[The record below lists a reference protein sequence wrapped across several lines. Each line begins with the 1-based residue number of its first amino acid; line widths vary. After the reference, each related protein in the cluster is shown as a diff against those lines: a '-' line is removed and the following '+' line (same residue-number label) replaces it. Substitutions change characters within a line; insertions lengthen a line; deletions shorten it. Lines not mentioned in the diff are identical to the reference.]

1 MAAPA
6 VAPRRWPL
14 SAFFLVLANTAPLIG
29 VLLHHWTVFA
39 VVLLYW
45 SENVIVGAFNV
56 LRMLIAR
63 PQQGLA
69 WAAKAFMIPFF
80 CVHYGMFTFVHGVF
94 VFLLIGGQKPQ
105 SGFGLSVSTVLA
117 ALREQGLA
125 WAVVALIV
133 SHGFSFL
140 HNYVA
145 GGEYLRISLQ
155 QLMSQPY
162 GRVVVLHLAVLGGGF
177 LILSV
182 GSPVGALVI
191 LIPLKTSL
199 DLRAHLAERRKLAG
213 IVEAAAPA

>member
-1 MAAPA
+1 MVPPPIAT
-6 VAPRRWPL
+6 RRWPT
-14 SAFFLVLANTAPLIG
+14 SAVFLILANTVPLVG
-29 VLLHHWTVFA
+29 VFLHHWTVFA

-56 LRMLIAR
+56 LRMLIAKPR
-63 PQQGLA
+63 QGLA
-69 WAAKAFMIPFF
+69 WAAKAFMVPFF
-80 CVHYGMFTFVHGVF
+80 CVHYGLFTYVHGVF

-105 SGFGLSVSTVLA
+105 SGFGLSVPTVLA

-177 LILSV
+177 LILSL

-191 LIPLKTSL
+191 LIALKTAL
-199 DLRAHLAERRKLAG
+199 DLRAHLAERRRLGA
-213 IVEAAAPA
+213 IPEPAPA